1 MLAARHH
8 CRTAAAAADSHP
20 TFTLTHHVHARSAA
34 SQETID
40 ISDQGKSL
48 EQLKLE
54 EEHPWIKNV
63 PEHHKALAAND
74 PSGKNSK
81 DPMERLLEYER
92 LGGKVWRP
100 VIPPEAPPGWG
111 LGNGEKWLKENAWG
125 EDRKKEEE
133 VSGEA

>member
-1 MLAARHH
+1 MV
-8 CRTAAAAADSHP
+8 D
-20 TFTLTHHVHARSAA
+20 V
-34 SQETID
+34 
-40 ISDQGKSL
+40 SDQGKSA

-63 PEHHKALAAND
+63 PEHHKALAAHD

-111 LGNGEKWLKENAWG
+111 MGNGEKWLKENAWG
-125 EDRKKEEE
+125 DEKTEE
-133 VSGEA
+133 VKAEA